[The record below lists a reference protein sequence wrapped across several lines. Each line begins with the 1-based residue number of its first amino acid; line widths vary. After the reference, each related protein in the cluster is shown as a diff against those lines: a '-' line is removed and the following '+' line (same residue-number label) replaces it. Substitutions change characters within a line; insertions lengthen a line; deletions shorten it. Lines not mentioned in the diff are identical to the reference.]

1 MRLFILPCAILFLL
15 CTVHRV
21 CSQSIITV
29 REIDQNN
36 KSYENKNN
44 ADINSRLMIRFDRG
58 AFIRQVNTSGIG
70 NPLPAEA
77 VSLLNTL
84 YDATQKVEGWSKGME
99 EAVRNYVR
107 GDKAS
112 LTTFLQ
118 RTSSITGEIVAVFD
132 RDQLT
137 RDYYEGYFKSPEDF
151 TEENIWGG
159 ILYALNKRIADL
171 EQQLSQSPAYDDVR
185 IQIGGWLMHN
195 NQPSPLHFNGLD
207 DNPLGDYYEV
217 ERWKFTLT
225 DAQAAQLED
234 IQKWVKSAQQREL
247 NVNEILRGEYVRQFT
262 GILQQRLKTD
272 FEDFK
277 KEGEKVLGTLQDQQ
291 ILTDLRQI
299 LTQGDKIKALLSEKV
314 SYYQSALNNTS
325 AAGGVAFISRLQNDV
340 NTINSEFNK
349 MKGLL
354 TSFQSDIPAASAE
367 VRTQCADL
375 VTMAGGKVTELANL
389 LIPDDL
395 LHFGRDERRL
405 ASLALSFSDKV
416 YSLAL
421 GSIPAEAT
429 TDLLYS
435 GFRQEGDRVVIK
447 MLVTNTGTKKSLLEE
462 THSVTLYRIL
472 PHLEATVGVIFAH
485 PLTTTKIEKDVQMAP
500 YYNVLFKGILGMS
513 QKWKRNSSLPNN
525 LLDLNIGLHVSS
537 PDFDK
542 DDVPELGLGVVA
554 STLKDYLQVGWA
566 YNLFQ
571 GANYVFI
578 GFRLPIPTMNLGG
591 GSSGGGG
598 VK

>member
-1 MRLFILPCAILFLL
+1 MRLFILPCAVLFLL

-132 RDQLT
+132 RDPLT

-247 NVNEILRGEYVRQFT
+247 NVNEILRGEYLRQFT

-277 KEGEKVLGTLQDQQ
+277 KEGEKVLATLQDQQ

-299 LTQGDKIKALLSEKV
+299 LTQGDKIKTLLSEKV
-314 SYYQSALNNTS
+314 NYYQSALNNTS
-325 AAGGVAFISRLQNDV
+325 AAGGVAFIARLQNDV

-354 TSFQSDIPAASAE
+354 NTFQSDIPAASAE
-367 VRTQCADL
+367 VRTQCANL
-375 VTMAGGKVTELANL
+375 VTMAGAKVTELANL

-395 LHFGRDERRL
+395 LRFGRDERRL

-421 GSIPAEAT
+421 GSIPEEAT

-447 MLVTNTGTKKSLLEE
+447 MLIAKISTKKSLLEE

-485 PLTTTKIEKDVQMAP
+485 PLTTTKIEKDVQMVP

-525 LLDLNIGLHVSS
+525 LLDLNFGLHVSS

-571 GANYVFI
+571 GANYIFI

-591 GSSGGGG
+591 GSGGTG